1 MKELPIPIHPGKRM
15 QKEEADSMRDNVLQ
29 MIGLAER
36 AGRIRS
42 GGFETEEAVLKGK
55 AKLVILAGDASEN
68 TSKRFDDKC
77 RSHGVP
83 VIRYGTRETLGA
95 CIGKEERSCLAVTDY
110 GFAKKIREL
119 SEEGNGGSGSGAAEE
134 KK

>member
-1 MKELPIPIHPGKRM
+1 MKEPPIPIHPGKRM

-42 GGFETEEAVLKGK
+42 GGFETEEAVLK
-55 AKLVILAGDASEN
+55 D